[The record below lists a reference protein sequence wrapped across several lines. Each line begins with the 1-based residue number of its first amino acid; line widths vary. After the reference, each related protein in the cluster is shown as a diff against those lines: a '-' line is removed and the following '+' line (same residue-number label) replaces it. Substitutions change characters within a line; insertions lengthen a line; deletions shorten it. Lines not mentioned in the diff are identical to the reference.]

1 MNIKQLQINTI
12 INKGKKLIEQL
23 EERQG
28 IYIIDKSLNVRVLF
42 YYKPNIYFISDSFHV
57 FINNSYCIDINNSDE
72 LINAC
77 ENISGIFESSD
88 YLTNSKLIKNI
99 DAFVEEY
106 MIDTLAIVV
115 DRVEMNI
122 LETASLEYYNDLIMI
137 NLTGCFKLLEIDGL
151 ICKYDITE
159 ALIDFKYTQTHE
171 YFTELLYYLY
181 DNNNLFPYN
190 TTIDMTKVEKFS
202 KYDLSNKEKFPPMF
216 IVSNN
221 ALGNVISYEKILIN
235 VPNLDYTKIYDTLY
249 FILNIDKTS
258 DYLLED
264 IKYIVDTNNND
275 KNTLIN

>member
-137 NLTGCFKLLEIDGL
+137 NLTGCFKLLEIDGV

-181 DNNNLFPYN
+181 DNNNIFPYN

-235 VPNLDYTKIYDTLY
+235 VPNLDYNKIYDTLY

>member
-42 YYKPNIYFISDSFHV
+42 YYKPNIYFISDPFHA

-137 NLTGCFKLLEIDGL
+137 NLTGCFKLLEIDGF

-235 VPNLDYTKIYDTLY
+235 VPNLDYNKIYDTLY

>member
-99 DAFVEEY
+99 DDFVEEY

-181 DNNNLFPYN
+181 DNTNLFPYN

>member
-137 NLTGCFKLLEIDGL
+137 NLAGCFKLLEIDGL

-235 VPNLDYTKIYDTLY
+235 VPNLDYNKIYDTLY

>member
-106 MIDTLAIVV
+106 MIDTLAIVI

-235 VPNLDYTKIYDTLY
+235 VPNLDYNKIYDTLY

>member
-42 YYKPNIYFISDSFHV
+42 YYKPNIYFISDTFHV

-122 LETASLEYYNDLIMI
+122 LETVSLEYYNDLIMI

-235 VPNLDYTKIYDTLY
+235 VPNLDYNKIYDTLY

>member
-42 YYKPNIYFISDSFHV
+42 YYKPNIYFISDPFHV
-57 FINNSYCIDINNSDE
+57 FINNSYCIDINNNDE

-137 NLTGCFKLLEIDGL
+137 NLTGCFKLLEIDGF

-235 VPNLDYTKIYDTLY
+235 VPNLDYNKIYDTLY

>member
-42 YYKPNIYFISDSFHV
+42 YYKPNIYFISDPFHV

-88 YLTNSKLIKNI
+88 YLTSSKLIKNI

-235 VPNLDYTKIYDTLY
+235 VPNLDYNKIYDTLY

>member
-42 YYKPNIYFISDSFHV
+42 YYKPNIYFISDPFHV
-57 FINNSYCIDINNSDE
+57 FINNSYIDINNNDE

-122 LETASLEYYNDLIMI
+122 LETSSLEYYNDLIMI

-159 ALIDFKYTQTHE
+159 ALINFKYTQTHE

-181 DNNNLFPYN
+181 DNNNIFPYN

-235 VPNLDYTKIYDTLY
+235 VPNLDYNKIYDTLY

>member
-28 IYIIDKSLNVRVLF
+28 IYIIDKSLNTRVLF
-42 YYKPNIYFISDSFHV
+42 YYKPNIYFISDPFHI
-57 FINNSYCIDINNSDE
+57 FINNSQCIDINNSDE

-137 NLTGCFKLLEIDGL
+137 NLAGCFKLLEIDGV

-159 ALIDFKYTQTHE
+159 VLIDFKYTQTHE

-181 DNNNLFPYN
+181 DNNTLFPYN

-221 ALGNVISYEKILIN
+221 ALGNVVSYEKILIN
-235 VPNLDYTKIYDTLY
+235 VPNLDYNKIYDTLY

>member
-181 DNNNLFPYN
+181 DNTNLFPYN

>member
-42 YYKPNIYFISDSFHV
+42 YYKPNIYFISDPFHV

-77 ENISGIFESSD
+77 ENISGIFESSN

-137 NLTGCFKLLEIDGL
+137 NLTGCFKLLEIDGI

-235 VPNLDYTKIYDTLY
+235 VPNLDYNKIYDTLY

>member
-137 NLTGCFKLLEIDGL
+137 NLTGCFKLLEIDGF

-235 VPNLDYTKIYDTLY
+235 VPNLDYNKIYDTLY

>member
-42 YYKPNIYFISDSFHV
+42 YYKPNIYFISDPFHV

-159 ALIDFKYTQTHE
+159 TLIDFKYTQTHE

-235 VPNLDYTKIYDTLY
+235 VPNLDYNKIYDTLY

>member
-23 EERQG
+23 EEGQG
-28 IYIIDKSLNVRVLF
+28 IYIIDKSLNTRVLF
-42 YYKPNIYFISDSFHV
+42 YYKPNIYFISDPFHI
-57 FINNSYCIDINNSDE
+57 FINSSQCIDINNSDE

-137 NLTGCFKLLEIDGL
+137 NLAGCFKLLEIDGL

-181 DNNNLFPYN
+181 DNNTLFPYN

-221 ALGNVISYEKILIN
+221 ALGNVVSYEKILIN
-235 VPNLDYTKIYDTLY
+235 VPNLDYNKIYDTLY

>member
-137 NLTGCFKLLEIDGL
+137 NLAGCFKLLEIDGL

-221 ALGNVISYEKILIN
+221 ALGNVVSYEKILIN
-235 VPNLDYTKIYDTLY
+235 VPNLDYNKIYDTLY

>member
-42 YYKPNIYFISDSFHV
+42 YYKPNIYFISDPFHV

-122 LETASLEYYNDLIMI
+122 LETVSLEYYNDLIMI
-137 NLTGCFKLLEIDGL
+137 TLEGCFKLLEIDGL

-221 ALGNVISYEKILIN
+221 ALGNVVSYEKILIN
-235 VPNLDYTKIYDTLY
+235 VPNLDYNKIYDTLY

>member
-137 NLTGCFKLLEIDGL
+137 NLTGCFKLLEIDGI

-181 DNNNLFPYN
+181 DNNNIFPYN

-235 VPNLDYTKIYDTLY
+235 VPNLDYNKIYDTLY

>member
-106 MIDTLAIVV
+106 MIDTLAIVI

-181 DNNNLFPYN
+181 DNNTLFPYN
-190 TTIDMTKVEKFS
+190 TTIDMAKVEKFS

-235 VPNLDYTKIYDTLY
+235 VPNLDYNKIYDTLY

>member
-235 VPNLDYTKIYDTLY
+235 VPNLDYNKIYDTLY

>member
-137 NLTGCFKLLEIDGL
+137 NLAGCFKLLEIDGF

-235 VPNLDYTKIYDTLY
+235 VPNLDYNKIYDTLY

>member
-77 ENISGIFESSD
+77 ENISGIFEPSD

-235 VPNLDYTKIYDTLY
+235 VPNLDYNKIYDTLY

>member
-28 IYIIDKSLNVRVLF
+28 IYIIDKSLNTRVLF
-42 YYKPNIYFISDSFHV
+42 YYKPNIYFISNPFHI
-57 FINNSYCIDINNSDE
+57 FINNSQCIDINNSDE

-137 NLTGCFKLLEIDGL
+137 NLAGCFKLLEIDGV

-181 DNNNLFPYN
+181 DNNTLFPYN

-235 VPNLDYTKIYDTLY
+235 VPNLDYNKIYDTLY

-264 IKYIVDTNNND
+264 IKYIVDSNNND

>member
-42 YYKPNIYFISDSFHV
+42 YYKPNIYFISDPFHV
-57 FINNSYCIDINNSDE
+57 FINNSYIDINNSDE

-137 NLTGCFKLLEIDGL
+137 NLAGCFKLLEIDGV

-181 DNNNLFPYN
+181 DNNTLFPYN
-190 TTIDMTKVEKFS
+190 TTIDMAKVEKFS

-221 ALGNVISYEKILIN
+221 ALGNVVSYEKILIN

>member
-42 YYKPNIYFISDSFHV
+42 YYKPNIYFISDPFHV
-57 FINNSYCIDINNSDE
+57 FINNSYIDINNSDE

-137 NLTGCFKLLEIDGL
+137 NLTGCFKLLEIDGF

-221 ALGNVISYEKILIN
+221 ALGNVVSYEKILIN